1 MDNRLKEANFIS
13 AVVYMHNNEREI
25 TPFLEWLDGQL
36 DFNFKKYEIICVD
49 DGSGD
54 GSADAVRNY
63 GKTKAKEAV
72 SLLHMSYFQ
81 GLETAMN
88 AGVDLAIGDF
98 VFEFDTVCMD
108 YPTELFMQVYRR
120 SLEGYDIVSA
130 SAVRK
135 NKWSSDM
142 FYRVFNHFSR
152 TQYKIRNETF
162 RILSRRAINRVHS
175 LSKTIPYR
183 KVLYANCGLLVD
195 CIAYTPQKTSV
206 RSFTDEQA
214 KMRRTLAVDSLV
226 LFTNIG
232 YKVAVTMTGF
242 MMFATVAA
250 AVYAVAVFALGNP
263 IPGWTTTILFL
274 AVSFFGLFSIL
285 TIIIKYLS
293 LILQLVFNKQK
304 YSFSSIEKITK

>member
-1 MDNRLKEANFIS
+1 MDNRVKEANFVS
-13 AVVYMHNNEREI
+13 AVVYVHNNEKEI
-25 TPFLEWLDGQL
+25 TPFLEWLDTQL
-36 DFNFKKYEIICVD
+36 DLNFKKYEIICVD

-54 GSADAVRNY
+54 GSEKAVRAY

-81 GLETAMN
+81 GIEAAMN

-108 YPTELFMQVYRR
+108 YPTELFMQVYCR

-135 NKWSSDM
+135 NKWSSNL
-142 FYRVFNHFSR
+142 FYRVFNHFSK
-152 TQYKIRNETF
+152 TQYKIQNETF

-183 KVLYANCGLLVD
+183 KVLYANCGLLAD
-195 CIAYTPQKTSV
+195 CISYTPVKKSE
-206 RSFTDEQA
+206 RSFSDEQA

-232 YKVAVTMTGF
+232 YKAAVTMTGF

-250 AVYAVAVFALGNP
+250 AIYAVAVFALGNP

-293 LILQLVFNKQK
+293 LILQMIFNKQK

>member
-1 MDNRLKEANFIS
+1 MDASE
-13 AVVYMHNNEREI
+13 E
-25 TPFLEWLDGQL
+25 
-36 DFNFKKYEIICVD
+36 
-49 DGSGD
+49 
-54 GSADAVRNY
+54 AVRAY
-63 GKTKAKEAV
+63 GKNRAKEAV

-81 GLETAMN
+81 GLEVAMN

-108 YPTELFMQVYRR
+108 YKTELLMQVYRR
-120 SLEGYDIVSA
+120 SLEGFDIVSA
-130 SAVRK
+130 SAMRK
-135 NKWSSDM
+135 NKWTSNL
-142 FYRVFNHFSR
+142 FYRVFNHFSK
-152 TQYKIRNETF
+152 TQYKIQNETF

-183 KVLYANCGLLVD
+183 KVLYANCGLLAD
-195 CIAYTPQKTSV
+195 CISYTPSQKLE
-206 RSFTDEQA
+206 RSFSDEQA

-232 YKVAVTMTGF
+232 YKAAVTMTGV
-242 MMFATVAA
+242 MMVATLAA
-250 AVYAVAVFALGNP
+250 AIYAVAVFALGNP
-263 IPGWTTTILFL
+263 IQGWTTTILFL

-293 LILQLVFNKQK
+293 LILQLVFKKQK

>member
-1 MDNRLKEANFIS
+1 MDNKIKEANFVS
-13 AVVYMHNNEREI
+13 AVIYIHNNEREI
-25 TPFLEWLDGQL
+25 TPFLEWLDTHL
-36 DFNFKKYEIICVD
+36 DLKFKKYEIICVD
-49 DGSGD
+49 DGSMD
-54 GSADAVRNY
+54 ASEEAVRAY
-63 GKTKAKEAV
+63 GKNRAKEAV

-81 GLETAMN
+81 GLEVAMN

-108 YPTELFMQVYRR
+108 YKTELLMQVYRR
-120 SLEGYDIVSA
+120 SLEGFDIVSA
-130 SAVRK
+130 SAMRK
-135 NKWSSDM
+135 NKWTSNL
-142 FYRVFNHFSR
+142 FYRVFNHFSK
-152 TQYKIRNETF
+152 TQYKIQNETF

-183 KVLYANCGLLVD
+183 KVLYANCGLLAD
-195 CIAYTPQKTSV
+195 CISYTPSQKLE
-206 RSFTDEQA
+206 RSFSDEQA

-232 YKVAVTMTGF
+232 YKAAVTMTGV
-242 MMFATVAA
+242 MMVATLAA
-250 AVYAVAVFALGNP
+250 AIYAVAVFALGNP
-263 IPGWTTTILFL
+263 IQGWTTTILFL

-293 LILQLVFNKQK
+293 LILQLVFKKQK